1 MAATADGALGAFHS
15 LTRTDPVAETS
26 GCSGDVLVLI
36 DDRGRVESV
45 SHLPRR
51 SPDARL

>member
-1 MAATADGALGAFHS
+1 ML
-15 LTRTDPVAETS
+15 RNPPVAW
-26 GCSGDVLVLI
+26 GVLVLI
-36 DDRGRVESV
+36 DDRDPVESV

>member
-1 MAATADGALGAFHS
+1 
-15 LTRTDPVAETS
+15 
-26 GCSGDVLVLI
+26 VLVPI
-36 DDRGRVESV
+36 DDRNRVESV

>member
-1 MAATADGALGAFHS
+1 MLRKPARRLG
-15 LTRTDPVAETS
+15 
-26 GCSGDVLVLI
+26 VLVLI
-36 DDRGRVESV
+36 DDRDPVESV